1 MTEPHQPVAVVTG
14 ASSGIGLEL
23 AKAFAKH
30 GFDLVVAA
38 DGDDI
43 HRVAAEL
50 DAQAVQA
57 DLSTPEG
64 VKALVPGSTGI
75 MVVAVCASGQPWLC
89 PRAAPAGASTAP
101 QMVTSSTHFLHPS
114 RQR

>member
-1 MTEPHQPVAVVTG
+1 MTEPHRPLSVVTG

-23 AKAFAKH
+23 ARAFAKH

-38 DGDDI
+38 DGNDI

-50 DAQAVQA
+50 DAEAVQA

-64 VKALVPGSTGI
+64 VHELHAQIRHRHVTALARTP
-75 MVVAVCASGQPWLC
+75 ASP
-89 PRAAPAGASTAP
+89 PAATTSTASSS
-101 QMVTSSTHFLHPS
+101 SSTSTVVRSCTS
-114 RQR
+114 RGC